1 MQKSVS
7 GLCTGASW
15 QYEMDGRWEAF
26 TPEANETMHQ
36 AYLIYL
42 DGVPCSRYATISSGG
57 VARLVDFEQ
66 MQQKHLATQK
76 IRRSRVLAGVPPQ
89 WVTPAAE
96 LLQQGSDL
104 RSYFKEVTDPEI
116 WQSVRT
122 ILHST
127 DHAWDQ
133 YSQCSCMSKTE
144 IISVHRVF
152 STCVFGI
159 DTDDAFGCAT
169 GPCHLQHFG

>member
-1 MQKSVS
+1 MYQFGPVS
-7 GLCTGASW
+7 SFHKTGLCAGASW

-42 DGVPCSRYATISSGG
+42 DGVPCSRYATINSGG

-76 IRRSRVLAGVPPQ
+76 IRRIRVLAGVPPQ
-89 WVTPAAE
+89 WVTPAAD

-127 DHAWDQ
+127 GHAWDQ
-133 YSQCSCMSKTE
+133 YSQCSCM
-144 IISVHRVF
+144 
-152 STCVFGI
+152 
-159 DTDDAFGCAT
+159 
-169 GPCHLQHFG
+169 